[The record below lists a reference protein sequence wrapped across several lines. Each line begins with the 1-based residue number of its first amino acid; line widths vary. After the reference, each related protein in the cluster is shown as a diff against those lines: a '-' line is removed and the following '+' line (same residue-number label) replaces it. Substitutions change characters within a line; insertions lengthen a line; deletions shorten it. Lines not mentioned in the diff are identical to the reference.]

1 MNNIKR
7 NFYNKTLLIKYIT
20 IISNKI
26 ERVININYFL
36 VLNDSM
42 KIVFQ

>member
-1 MNNIKR
+1 MKNIKR